1 MYYHDFQVVLQEVP
15 GEISLCFS
23 ISGCPLRCEGCHSPY
38 LWKEKQGTR
47 LTCSLFHQIVY
58 RYKGFAGCVVF
69 MGGEWHRKKLIKLLK
84 IAKSEGYKTCLYT
97 GEEEVAPE
105 IRTQLDLLK
114 TGRWEAARGG
124 LDSANTNQRFTEVK
138 TNRNLNHLFTK
149 NSMI

>member
-1 MYYHDFQVVLQEVP
+1 LGVNIAEFPET
-15 GEISLCFS
+15 
-23 ISGCPLRCEGCHSPY
+23 
-38 LWKEKQGTR
+38 KEAAEAAHRMGDGVILGAPNVMRGGSHNGNVSAR